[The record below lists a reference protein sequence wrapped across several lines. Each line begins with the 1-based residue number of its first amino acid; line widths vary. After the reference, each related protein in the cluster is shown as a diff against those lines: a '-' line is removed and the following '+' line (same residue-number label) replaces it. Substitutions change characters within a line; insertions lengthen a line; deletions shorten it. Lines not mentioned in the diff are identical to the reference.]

1 LGTLLPHDSQRFSG
15 ENAGRRERPKLNPET
30 FRTTPLFSCV
40 ISQTVINAKW
50 RLTMDKIRRNR
61 FKSSGATPIPTITEL
76 PQPST
81 TPRAAWRIAE
91 WAASVGCCR
100 ASVYNLHRRG
110 EIELI
115 SLGRMTFVRPGP
127 TEFLDGKASAN
138 QGRVK

>member
-1 LGTLLPHDSQRFSG
+1 MNKRG
-15 ENAGRRERPKLNPET
+15 
-30 FRTTPLFSCV
+30 
-40 ISQTVINAKW
+40 
-50 RLTMDKIRRNR
+50 RNR
-61 FKSSGATPIPTITEL
+61 FKSSGAIPSPTPTEL

-81 TPRAAWRIAE
+81 TPRAAWRVAE

-127 TEFLDGKASAN
+127 TEFLDRKAASSRDA
-138 QGRVK
+138 